1 MAKVACPKC
10 NRKKLYKMSD
20 GKRRCAGCQ
29 HEFIPHK
36 LSLTFSRDEW
46 KEILHL
52 FLMEHSSNSIAGQRG
67 FNKQMDIKALNK
79 IRLVMIKDVSEI
91 FSRTVEVDNTYVGG
105 QWKNKRR
112 LVRD

>member
-1 MAKVACPKC
+1 VAKIACPKC

-36 LSLTFSRDEW
+36 LPLTFSRDEW

-52 FLMEHSSNSIAGQRG
+52 FLMEQSSNSIAEQTG
-67 FNKQMDIKALNK
+67 FNKQRV
-79 IRLVMIKDVSEI
+79 IRH
-91 FSRTVEVDNTYVGG
+91 
-105 QWKNKRR
+105 
-112 LVRD
+112 